1 MKNNIKISVIM
12 GVYNPAS
19 QERLFRSVQSVI
31 DQSFAEWELLLY
43 DDGSQAPFTSLI
55 QAAAALDPRILL
67 LHGQQNRGLAHALNV
82 CIRSASGSYIT
93 ISVGGF
99 PCGIGGFPRRLGHR
113 IRSRIPTKQ
122 GFPLEFPVYSS
133 LRPVSGRGVARTR
146 RIRSIPLCA
155 SVRGL

>member
-67 LHGQQNRGLAHALNV
+67 LHGQQNRGLDHALNV
-82 CIRSASGSYIT
+82 CIRSASGSYIARMDDDDVSKPDRFQKQLDFLET
-93 ISVGGF
+93 HSQYQWVGSLAELVDSHGVW
-99 PCGIGGFPRRLGHR
+99 GI
-113 IRSRIPTKQ
+113 
-122 GFPLEFPVYSS
+122 
-133 LRPVSGRGVARTR
+133 
-146 RIRSIPLCA
+146 
-155 SVRGL
+155 

>member
-1 MKNNIKISVIM
+1 M

-67 LHGQQNRGLAHALNV
+67 LHGHAEPRTGPRAECLHPF
-82 CIRSASGSYIT
+82 
-93 ISVGGF
+93 GF
-99 PCGIGGFPRRLGHR
+99 RFL
-113 IRSRIPTKQ
+113 
-122 GFPLEFPVYSS
+122 Y
-133 LRPVSGRGVARTR
+133 RPDG
-146 RIRSIPLCA
+146 
-155 SVRGL
+155 

>member
-1 MKNNIKISVIM
+1 M

-82 CIRSASGSYIT
+82 CIRSASGSYIARMDDDDV
-93 ISVGGF
+93 SKPDRF
-99 PCGIGGFPRRLGHR
+99 Q
-113 IRSRIPTKQ
+113 KQ
-122 GFPLEFPVYSS
+122 ANNKKALVHTE
-133 LRPVSGRGVARTR
+133 SG
-146 RIRSIPLCA
+146 LFCC
-155 SVRGL
+155 L

>member
-67 LHGQQNRGLAHALNV
+67 LHGQQNRGLAHALNKSD
-82 CIRSASGSYIT
+82 RSH
-93 ISVGGF
+93 VV
-99 PCGIGGFPRRLGHR
+99 L
-113 IRSRIPTKQ
+113 
-122 GFPLEFPVYSS
+122 
-133 LRPVSGRGVARTR
+133 
-146 RIRSIPLCA
+146 
-155 SVRGL
+155 